1 MRNSTAAQWLLLL
14 AKTTALLHDVQCG
27 AQWDQSS
34 IFPTFAVHS
43 GTKGQFS
50 EFLAVHS
57 GTKVQFSVPLCIFC
71 LFCRFLTIFGL
82 LAGAQ
87 WDQSSIFCPT
97 VQFLSFFGDFW
108 QFLSIVWWFLW
119 IFVSFWRFLTTFGD
133 FWKGCV
139 IHMVT
144 DCCWPNKKGRGLAV
158 KQDLCLLC
166 E

>member
-34 IFPTFAVHS
+34 IF
-43 GTKGQFS
+43 QL
-50 EFLAVHS
+50 FLSHCA
-57 GTKVQFSVPLCIFC
+57 FFC

-97 VQFLSFFGDFW
+97 VQFLS
-108 QFLSIVWWFLW
+108 IVW
-119 IFVSFWRFLTTFGD
+119 
-133 FWKGCV
+133 
-139 IHMVT
+139 
-144 DCCWPNKKGRGLAV
+144 
-158 KQDLCLLC
+158 
-166 E
+166 

>member
-34 IFPTFAVHS
+34 IFQLFPSHCAF
-43 GTKGQFS
+43 
-50 EFLAVHS
+50 
-57 GTKVQFSVPLCIFC
+57 FC

-97 VQFLSFFGDFW
+97 VQFLS
-108 QFLSIVWWFLW
+108 IVWWFLW

-139 IHMVT
+139 IHIVT
-144 DCCWPNKKGRGLAV
+144 DCCWPNKKGRGLAL
-158 KQDLCLLC
+158 KQDLCLFILHQIWDLWKIHLGEHWC
-166 E
+166 TIFPT